1 MTVRRD
7 SPWRAAHV
15 TAPPGPTVPPPRSPG
30 PVALSSADSSTAIGT
45 GVVGWGLLLVVLL
58 AAYAG
63 VAFARFMI
71 PSDDVPR
78 DPDAVV
84 VLGGAGD
91 ERARLGIEL
100 AERYGAQLVL
110 SSNARL
116 FAAAQG
122 ARCELDAICFDPVP
136 ENTVGEARNVAALA
150 EEFGWRHVTVAT
162 SDFHTSRSRYLFQQC
177 LGDRVTVVGAS
188 RDDRPRIA
196 PRLLLREAA
205 GVIAGATVERAC

>member
-1 MTVRRD
+1 MSFGT
-7 SPWRAAHV
+7 W
-15 TAPPGPTVPPPRSPG
+15 
-30 PVALSSADSSTAIGT
+30 LSMLIMLA
-45 GVVGWGLLLVVLL
+45 VVGGGL
-58 AAYAG
+58 
-63 VAFARFMI
+63 AFAWFMI
-71 PSDDVPR
+71 PTDDVPR

-110 SSNARL
+110 SSNARF
-116 FAAAQG
+116 FAAAEG
-122 ARCELDAICFDPVP
+122 ATCDRDAICFEPVP
-136 ENTVGEARNVAALA
+136 ENTVGEARNVAELA
-150 EEFGWRHVTVAT
+150 ERYGWEHVTVAT
-162 SDFHTSRSRYLFQQC
+162 SDFHTSRTRFLFRQC

-205 GVIAGATVERAC
+205 GVIAGATFERAC

>member
-1 MTVRRD
+1 MTTR
-7 SPWRAAHV
+7 
-15 TAPPGPTVPPPRSPG
+15 
-30 PVALSSADSSTAIGT
+30 IGT
-45 GVVGWGLLLVVLL
+45 GVGGWAVIALAVLSVW
-58 AAYAG
+58 AG
-63 VAFARFMI
+63 VAFVRFML
-71 PSDDVPR
+71 PTDDVPR

-110 SSNARL
+110 SSNARF

-122 ARCELDAICFDPVP
+122 QSCEVDAICFEPIP

-150 EEFGWRHVTVAT
+150 EEYGWEHVTVAT
-162 SDFHTSRSRYLFQQC
+162 SDFHTSRTRFLFRQC

-205 GVIAGATVERAC
+205 GVIAGATIERAC

>member
-1 MTVRRD
+1 M
-7 SPWRAAHV
+7 
-15 TAPPGPTVPPPRSPG
+15 
-30 PVALSSADSSTAIGT
+30 
-45 GVVGWGLLLVVLL
+45 GVWLTVLL
-58 AAYAG
+58 MLGILSGGLALAW
-63 VAFARFMI
+63 FMI
-71 PSDDVPR
+71 PTDDVPR
-78 DPDAVV
+78 GPDAVV

-110 SSNARL
+110 SSNARF

-122 ARCELDAICFDPVP
+122 AACERDAICFEPVP
-136 ENTVGEARNVAALA
+136 ENTVGEARTVAELA
-150 EEFGWRHVTVAT
+150 ERYGWGHVTVAT
-162 SDFHTSRSRYLFQQC
+162 SDFHTSRTRFLFRQC

>member
-1 MTVRRD
+1 V
-7 SPWRAAHV
+7 
-15 TAPPGPTVPPPRSPG
+15 
-30 PVALSSADSSTAIGT
+30 GT
-45 GVVGWGLLLVVLL
+45 GSWLTLVLTLAVLGGGL
-58 AAYAG
+58 
-63 VAFARFMI
+63 AFLWFMI

-78 DPDAVV
+78 EPDAVV

-100 AERYGAQLVL
+100 AERYDARLVL
-110 SSNARL
+110 SSNARF

-122 ARCELDAICFDPVP
+122 AACDRDAICFEPVP
-136 ENTVGEARNVAALA
+136 ENTVGEARAVADLA
-150 EEFGWRHVTVAT
+150 EQYGWDHVTVAT
-162 SDFHTSRSRYLFQQC
+162 SDFHTSRTRFLFRQC